1 MNRVFIV
8 HVQRLVG
15 MVVVW
20 IVLGMHHL
28 VLPRIHHVRNTDA
41 ANHRERLPNE
51 GSQSD
56 EYAQLAGHLLI
67 VRSR

>member
-1 MNRVFIV
+1 MVAKVRMQVLNRVFIV
-8 HVQRLVG
+8 HVQGLVG

-41 ANHRERLPNE
+41 ANHRE
-51 GSQSD
+51 
-56 EYAQLAGHLLI
+56 
-67 VRSR
+67 